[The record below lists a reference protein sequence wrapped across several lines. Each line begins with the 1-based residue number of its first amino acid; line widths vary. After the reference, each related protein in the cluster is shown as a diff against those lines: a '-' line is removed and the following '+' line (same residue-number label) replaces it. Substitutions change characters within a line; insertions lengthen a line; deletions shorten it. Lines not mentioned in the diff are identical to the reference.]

1 MSGVFASLPA
11 TGVSF
16 PFGIR
21 LSVWIVK
28 VAMTNLVSLRSYLLV
43 TYSLLGNGILSTQV
57 RASENTMFGAIRA
70 GLRSQMHPTPV
81 GKCARPRWGTAH
93 TEAHTLFSNVP
104 DSGGVRC
111 GSAVR
116 HFSMANH
123 CAKTRQFHA

>member
-57 RASENTMFGAIRA
+57 RASENTMFGANRA
-70 GLRSQMHPTPV
+70 GLRSQMRPTPV
-81 GKCARPRWGTAH
+81 GYGPYRGAHALQQCARLWWGEVWERRSTG
-93 TEAHTLFSNVP
+93 LSLP
-104 DSGGVRC
+104 SQ
-111 GSAVR
+111 
-116 HFSMANH
+116 
-123 CAKTRQFHA
+123 CAPGCNSIM